1 MTAEQPAKEFA
12 DVKENQRQDA
22 VGAEFCA
29 LRLPNWWLSPHTET
43 PFSSVIVRLIPANGA
58 P

>member
-22 VGAEFCA
+22 VGAESCA
-29 LRLPNWWLSPHTET
+29 FRFPN
-43 PFSSVIVRLIPANGA
+43 R
-58 P
+58 